1 MPQVIITTDGP
12 GASEVHRERVSSV
25 DVGSE
30 NASRRLAERIGWAV
44 RDADEIGRDV
54 EARYSSQRE
63 RDFVRSAGT
72 IDDPGLL

>member
-12 GASEVHRERVSSV
+12 GASEVHRERISSV

-54 EARYSSQRE
+54 ESQYGTPRE
-63 RDFVRSAGT
+63 HDFVRSAGT
-72 IDDPGLL
+72 IDDPGLI

>member
-44 RDADEIGRDV
+44 RDADEI
-54 EARYSSQRE
+54 AREDEVRYGNQRE
-63 RDFVRSAGT
+63 RDFVHSAGT